1 MMVNKHIKGSIV
13 ALITPMHPDGAI
25 DWPAWERL
33 LDWHARSGTDAIVV
47 GGTTGESGCLK
58 NSEFEAL
65 THKAVE
71 LFDSHGAVIMGVG
84 SPATMKAI
92 KLIRIAEQCKA
103 DAVLAVTPYYNRPP
117 QSGLVAHYQAL
128 ADTSE
133 LPVIAYNVP
142 GRTSVD
148 LQPETFASIKQ
159 HPNMLGLKEANAA
172 SERMP
177 ALLNL
182 PGRQVSIFSGDDPTA
197 CDSLL
202 QGASGV
208 VSVAANVIP
217 KTFARLCRQALDD
230 QAGSAHTLARS
241 LDKQLQP
248 LYDFLGCISNPIPAK
263 WYLYRLGMIQNGI
276 RLPLVWLPPELEQ
289 RAEDIYEQYR
299 TIESLAG

>member
-1 MMVNKHIKGSIV
+1 MVNKHIKGSIV
-13 ALITPMHPDGAI
+13 ALITPMHSDGAI
-25 DWPAWERL
+25 DWSAWERL
-33 LDWHARSGTDAIVV
+33 LEWHARSGTDAIVV

-58 NSEFEAL
+58 NSEFEVL
-65 THKAVE
+65 TQKAVE
-71 LFDSHGAVIMGVG
+71 VFGPYGAVVMGVG

-117 QSGLVAHYQAL
+117 QSGLLAHYQAL
-128 ADTSE
+128 ADTSV

-142 GRTSVD
+142 GRTSID
-148 LQPETFASIKQ
+148 LLPETFTAIKQ
-159 HPNMLGLKEANAA
+159 HPNILGLKEANAA
-172 SERMP
+172 TDRML

-197 CDSLL
+197 CDSLIN
-202 QGASGV
+202 GAVGV
-208 VSVAANVIP
+208 ISVAANVIP
-217 KTFARLCRQALDD
+217 KTFARLCQQALDH
-230 QAGSAHTLARS
+230 QADSAHTLARS
-241 LDKQLQP
+241 LDNKLQP
-248 LYDFLGCISNPIPAK
+248 LYDFLGCSSNPIPAK

-299 TIESLAG
+299 TIESFDE